1 MLRLFPF
8 KLTRKTQKF
17 LRDAIYI
24 LLFAVLYYVISG
36 LSVLLGSTTGEVTAI
51 WPVAGLSFA
60 VLFIWGYRFLISIL
74 LGELNLLF
82 LEPIKHEQLW
92 IATGNVISLFLAVWF
107 INRYAKN
114 KDLFGHT
121 GNVIYFLFF
130 AVLLSSLISASVGT
144 ASLYAYDIIDAGSLL
159 GNWWTWWLADI
170 VGVLVVAP
178 LIVTWHQEWHIHWNR
193 AQLIE
198 AISLFLSLSL
208 TAWLIFGQPLSES
221 VRAYPMAF
229 LMMPFIIW
237 AIFRFGQRETMMV
250 IFMLSIIAIF
260 GTIMRVGPFV
270 LPSVYQS
277 LLLLQAFIG
286 VICLT
291 TLFLMALISE
301 RTKLEASMSRFVPHE
316 FLSFLNKKSIVD
328 VNLGDHTEREMSVLF
343 SDIRGF
349 TSLSE
354 AMTPQQNFNFINA
367 YLSRMEP
374 IISEH
379 RGFIDKYIGDA
390 IMALFPKNVDH
401 AVQAAIGMLQAL
413 NDYNETRGRPG
424 RPKLRIGI
432 GIHTGLLML
441 GTVGGQSRMDGTV
454 ISDAVNL
461 ASRTESLTKTYGV
474 CLLITEQTYQKLEN
488 PKNYKIRL
496 LDRVIVKGKT
506 NLVTLYEIYDA
517 DLPLMIELKN
527 KTLTQ
532 FEQACLS
539 YHQANISVAKQLFEN
554 VLLINPQDDAATVY
568 LERCHA
574 HLRNPCS
581 NNPTTS

>member
-1 MLRLFPF
+1 MLRIPLIK
-8 KLTRKTQKF
+8 KLSRKNRNR
-17 LRDAIYI
+17 LLEIGNI
-24 LLFAVLYYVISG
+24 LSFAVVYYLISE
-36 LSVLLGSTTGEVTAI
+36 LSIILGSTTGDVTAI
-51 WPVAGLSFA
+51 WPVAGLGFA
-60 VLFIWGYRFLISIL
+60 VMFIWGYRFLISVW

-82 LEPIKHEQLW
+82 LESFSHEQLW
-92 IATGNVISLFLAVWF
+92 IATGNAVALFIAVWF
-107 INRYAKN
+107 IKRYAKN
-114 KDLFGHT
+114 ADLFGYT
-121 GNVIYFLFF
+121 KNVIFFIFF
-130 AVLLSSLISASVGT
+130 AVLLSSMISASVGNT
-144 ASLYAYDIIDAGSLL
+144 ALYFYGIIEASSLL
-159 GNWWTWWLADI
+159 NNWWTWWLADI

-178 LIVTWHQEWHIHWNR
+178 LIITWHQEWHIHWTR
-193 AQLIE
+193 SQLFE
-198 AISLFLSLSL
+198 AISLFFSLGI
-208 TAWLIFGQPLSES
+208 TAWLIFGQPLSEGI
-221 VRAYPMAF
+221 RAYPMAF

-237 AIFRFGQRETMMV
+237 SIFRFGQRETMTV
-250 IFMLSIIAIF
+250 IFLLSVIAIF

-270 LPSVYQS
+270 LPSLYQS

-316 FLSFLNKKSIVD
+316 FLSFLNKTSIID

-379 RGFIDKYIGDA
+379 QGFIDKYIGDA
-390 IMALFPKNVDH
+390 IMALFPKNADQ
-401 AVQAAIGMLQAL
+401 ALQAAIEMLQTL
-413 NDYNETRGRPG
+413 NQYNETRGRPG

-474 CLLITEQTYQKLEN
+474 CLLITEQTYQKLKD
-488 PKNYKIRL
+488 PTQYKIRL

-506 NLVTLYEIYDA
+506 NLVTLYEVYDA
-517 DLPLMIELKN
+517 DLPPLIALKN
-527 KTLTQ
+527 QTLSQ

-539 YHQANISVAKQLFEN
+539 YHQTNFLLAQQLFEM
-554 VLLINPQDDAATVY
+554 VLSINEQDDAAKVY
-568 LERCHA
+568 LDRCHN
-574 HLRNPCS
+574 HLRNPCA
-581 NNPTTS
+581 NNPN